1 MKRKISLFLT
11 LVLIITLFAGCGGGA
26 DSNGN
31 SGSDAEPMDIIY
43 YAFNSEPI
51 LNWDPSVMFSNGI
64 VVLNNVYET
73 LLKFDANDKTF
84 ENVLATGYEQSE
96 DGLSW
101 TFNLREGVTFHDGE
115 PFNADAVKFSIE
127 RTRKRCILYMG
138 LGF

>member
-1 MKRKISLFLT
+1 MKYNTRNRIYLILYGWESLKLLEGGEFMKRKISLFLT

-73 LLKFDANDKTF
+73 LLKFDGN
-84 ENVLATGYEQSE
+84 
-96 DGLSW
+96 
-101 TFNLREGVTFHDGE
+101 
-115 PFNADAVKFSIE
+115 
-127 RTRKRCILYMG
+127 
-138 LGF
+138 